1 MGVMAAPRYRE
12 EFLLGTGGMAEVW
25 LATGPVGRVAIKR
38 LLPHAAR
45 NASLA
50 GAFEREG
57 RLLQRIRHPNVIGI
71 HEVMRDEKGTSL
83 ILEYVEGADLH
94 TLGRDPVPDRIALRV
109 VRDVLRALE
118 AVHGLCDDNG
128 RPLGLIHRDLSPSNV
143 LIGVDGIVKL
153 TDFGIAR
160 AVRGTHATT
169 GTDVKGTLAYLA
181 PEQATGAPV
190 DARTDLF
197 AAGALL
203 YEMLSGSPVYDDV
216 DPRVALARAR
226 AGDVKSLSIVKPE
239 TPIAVVELV
248 DRALAA
254 APTDRFPTASMMID
268 ELESVAERTCGLA
281 TDEELAGWSR
291 SLPMSLDR
299 YEVATPVHA
308 VTKTA
313 TWRKSSALASGVLLG
328 ALLGGVAW
336 WVTRAPRRVDAVDA
350 RPSAAVVA
358 VVAPAAQP
366 APPAVEP
373 SASPVV
379 AAAPAPAVRDGA
391 GDRPTDRSQAAEKSR
406 RAPASEPNP
415 RPATEPKTPGKA
427 DETRESAAKSLL
439 DIGSEPA
446 FAYVTIDGVKVGATP
461 LFGREVTPG
470 THRIEVTREGLGS
483 KRFTIEVRPGD
494 RISRVV
500 KLP

>member
-1 MGVMAAPRYRE
+1 MA
-12 EFLLGTGGMAEVW
+12 
-25 LATGPVGRVAIKR
+25 
-38 LLPHAAR
+38 
-45 NASLA
+45 
-50 GAFEREG
+50 
-57 RLLQRIRHPNVIGI
+57 
-71 HEVMRDEKGTSL
+71 
-83 ILEYVEGADLH
+83 
-94 TLGRDPVPDRIALRV
+94 DRIALRV

-118 AVHGLCDDNG
+118 AVHGLCDDTG

-143 LIGVDGIVKL
+143 LIGVDGVVKL

-203 YEMLSGSPVYDDV
+203 YEMLSGSPVYDDI

-239 TPIAVVELV
+239 TPIAIVELV
-248 DRALAA
+248 DRAL
-254 APTDRFPTASMMID
+254 IV

-308 VTKTA
+308 VTKTVS
-313 TWRKSSALASGVLLG
+313 WRKSSALASGVLLG
-328 ALLGGVAW
+328 VLLGGAAW
-336 WVTRAPRRVDAVDA
+336 WATRATRRADAVDA
-350 RPSAAVVA
+350 RPSVA
-358 VVAPAAQP
+358 VVTPVIAPTPEP
-366 APPAVEP
+366 ATPAVEP
-373 SASPVV
+373 APPPSAAMAS
-379 AAAPAPAVRDGA
+379 APAVRDGA
-391 GDRPTDRSQAAEKSR
+391 GDRPTERPRTAEKSR
-406 RAPASEPNP
+406 RA
-415 RPATEPKTPGKA
+415 PATEPKTPGKA
-427 DETRESAAKSLL
+427 DETSESAAKSLL

-470 THRIEVTREGLGS
+470 THRIEVTRDGLGS
-483 KRFTIEVRPGD
+483 KSFTIEVRPGD